1 MPETALS
8 SGIKNSGRPLDSG
21 WVVQRSGWGVITRCF
36 LARLRSKH
44 SVRTSVYA
52 GFAVLLL
59 TFASSSLVI
68 PLLAAIRTSLAITTG
83 DAAMT
88 TIAYF
93 AGCAASLLFFGR
105 LSTRFGRRPMA
116 ALAALLVLAVL
127 MLLSNLESLAALYIA
142 RLLQGICVRT
152 DGFRSDR
159 VDY

>member
-1 MPETALS
+1 MF
-8 SGIKNSGRPLDSG
+8 LDFNC
-21 WVVQRSGWGVITRCF
+21 CF
-36 LARLRSKH
+36 LARLRSKR

-105 LSTRFGRRPMA
+105 LSN
-116 ALAALLVLAVL
+116 
-127 MLLSNLESLAALYIA
+127 LS
-142 RLLQGICVRT
+142 V
-152 DGFRSDR
+152 DGL
-159 VDY
+159 

>member
-1 MPETALS
+1 MLVLGCLTA
-8 SGIKNSGRPLDSG
+8 GGRGSQLQFSIMFLDFNC
-21 WVVQRSGWGVITRCF
+21 CF
-36 LARLRSKH
+36 LARLRSKR

-105 LSTRFGRRPMA
+105 LSN
-116 ALAALLVLAVL
+116 
-127 MLLSNLESLAALYIA
+127 LS
-142 RLLQGICVRT
+142 V
-152 DGFRSDR
+152 DGL
-159 VDY
+159 